1 MNFHDLKKSLKML
14 PKYIQWIIN
23 DLETSQTLFLIHI
36 SLTDKFGAHQR
47 RHQIPLKSYSYN
59 GFGPESKPKK
69 I

>member
-1 MNFHDLKKSLKML
+1 ML

-23 DLETSQTLFLIHI
+23 DLESSQTLFLIHI

-59 GFGPESKPKK
+59 GFGPER
-69 I
+69 